1 MASTAAEQLAT
12 ARRSKR
18 WTLAELAGRAGI
30 STSAAQAAEAGQPM
44 SLDTYARLAAALG
57 LRPSLSFESGRAG
70 STRVMTRDV
79 VHSAMGECEAAHLA
93 RLGLT
98 VAMDEPYQHYQFAR
112 RADVLAWDLA
122 NSRLLHN
129 REQVT
134 NRGRPGARRR
144 LQRETCLTLPPAI
157 GERLGVGP
165 RGWQTVS
172 HVLVALW
179 SSEVLHALRMRTA
192 TFRALARTRLT
203 RSRRG
208 GREPCRLWA
217 ARARW

>member
-1 MASTAAEQLAT
+1 
-12 ARRSKR
+12 
-18 WTLAELAGRAGI
+18 
-30 STSAAQAAEAGQPM
+30 
-44 SLDTYARLAAALG
+44 
-57 LRPSLSFESGRAG
+57 
-70 STRVMTRDV
+70 MTRDV

-192 TFRALARTRLT
+192 TFRALCPDPADTFAAWWSGALPPVGSTSTLVILDPALAIGWHRRWIGLDDLDAAAALPRL
-203 RSRRG
+203 RGRR
-208 GREPCRLWA
+208 R
-217 ARARW
+217 RAQPPVTTSVPVMP